1 MAGIYVLAA
10 CLLICIVCVALFQ
23 AFKFELFDAKYE
35 LVVGILKECL
45 MDENLLTQVFLAS
58 RGCS

>member
-1 MAGIYVLAA
+1 
-10 CLLICIVCVALFQ
+10 VALFQ